1 MVKMLVMRNPG
12 GKRRQQGRAT
22 KGGYVVWRMTLGI
35 VDGSQKMEA
44 EVYRKVGGGSE
55 FQRGKGPALTVM
67 PLND

>member
-1 MVKMLVMRNPG
+1 VM
-12 GKRRQQGRAT
+12 
-22 KGGYVVWRMTLGI
+22 WRMTSGI